1 MNGKDDDR
9 MKKYELTNEIK
20 NLPGGVVLYRI
31 RALKDFADVKAG
43 DLGGF
48 IQKESNLTQDGDAW
62 VDHNA
67 EVFGDAIVGGGAQV
81 FNNAKVYGRSMVCGR
96 ALVYDNAEV
105 FGEAE
110 VCDDARLFDNAKVF
124 DSSSVGG
131 YAEVSGY
138 AVVRDGATVTDR
150 AKIKNHS
157 IIGGHTMIVGEAII
171 YDNAEVN
178 DSSECS
184 LVTGFGRVGRT
195 TTFFHCQDGKLRVQC
210 GCFYGY
216 LDEFRAKVKETHGDG
231 KMAREYL
238 MIADLMELHFEK
250 E

>member
-48 IQKESNLTQDGDAW
+48 IQKESNLAQDGYAWVDGDARVSGDARVCGNARVSGNAWVRGDAYVAGYARVDDNAWMSGRAQMGGNAWVSGYTWMSGDAWACGAAKVDGTARVDGDARVTGDAW
-62 VDHNA
+62 VS
-67 EVFGDAIVGGGAQV
+67 GDDD
-81 FNNAKVYGRSMVCGR
+81 YC
-96 ALVYDNAEV
+96 LVKG
-105 FGEAE
+105 F
-110 VCDDARLFDNAKVF
+110 
-124 DSSSVGG
+124 
-131 YAEVSGY
+131 
-138 AVVRDGATVTDR
+138 
-150 AKIKNHS
+150 
-157 IIGGHTMIVGEAII
+157 GHT
-171 YDNAEVN
+171 
-178 DSSECS
+178 
-184 LVTGFGRVGRT
+184 FRT
-195 TTFFHCQDGKLRVQC
+195 STFFRCKDGKVRVQC
-210 GCFYGY
+210 GCFYGD

-238 MIADLMELHFEK
+238 MIADLMELHFKK